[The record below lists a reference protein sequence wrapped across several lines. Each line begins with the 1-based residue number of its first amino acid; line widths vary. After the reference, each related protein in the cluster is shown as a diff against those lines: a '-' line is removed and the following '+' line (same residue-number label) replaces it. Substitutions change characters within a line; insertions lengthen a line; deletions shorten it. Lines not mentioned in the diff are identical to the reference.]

1 MRKPFDL
8 MDQLGKF
15 AADRKLSLAA
25 PEAKD
30 VFAEHVRQSMSAGLG
45 DQRLLHGQ
53 RTEAMFEALLV
64 SLGRFKLLT
73 REDNGRVFPEDA
85 YLAPDFRVVLSDG
98 RRWLVEVKN
107 VYEADAF
114 GQKRTLMNRGYH
126 AKLAAYASATG
137 GELKLA
143 VFWAR
148 WSVWTLV
155 SPDRLMDTDGN
166 LELDMATAMTVDEL
180 GALGDMTIG
189 TRAPL
194 RFRLTADPARTSPIG
209 PDGQATVVFSA
220 SQLFSEDR
228 EILDPVELE
237 IAWTLIQ
244 HGEWIEQEA
253 IPIVDGDTLL
263 ATEFSWAPREDG
275 DEGKGFEFIG
285 RLSRI
290 FARYYAAHTL
300 EESSV
305 VQLRAPLRPNWFAPL
320 HEHDRQSKALP
331 LWRFTLQPNYGGTI
345 DTPPSPGE
353 IT

>member
-8 MDQLGKF
+8 MDQMGRF
-15 AADRKLSLAA
+15 AADRKLSLTA

-30 VFAEHVRQSMSAGLG
+30 VFAEHVRQSTGMGLA
-45 DQRLLHGQ
+45 DQALLHGQ

-73 REDNGRVFPEDA
+73 PEDGGRVFPEGEF
-85 YLAPDFRVVLSDG
+85 LAPDFRVVLADG
-98 RRWLVEVKN
+98 RQWLIEVKN

-114 GQKRTLMNRGYH
+114 GQRRSLMNRAYH
-126 AKLAAYASATG
+126 DKLAAYASATR

-155 SPDRLMDTDGN
+155 SPERLMNADGD
-166 LELDMATAMTVDEL
+166 LELDMAKAMTVDEL

-189 TRAPL
+189 TRAPF
-194 RFRLTADPARTSPIG
+194 RFRLAADPARTKPIG
-209 PDGQATVVFSA
+209 PDGETTVVFSA

-228 EILDPVELE
+228 EITDPVELE

-244 HGEWIEQEA
+244 HGEWVEQEPT
-253 IPIVDGDTLL
+253 PIVDGDNLL
-263 ATEFSWAPREDG
+263 AMEFSWAPRED
-275 DEGKGFEFIG
+275 DEGKGFGFIG

-300 EESSV
+300 EEGSV
-305 VQLRAPLRPNWFAPL
+305 IQLRAPLRPNWFTPL
-320 HEHDRQSKALP
+320 HEHDHQSKALP
-331 LWRFTLQPNYGGTI
+331 LWRFTLQPNYGGAT
-345 DTPPSPGE
+345 DAPPPPGE
-353 IT
+353 ID